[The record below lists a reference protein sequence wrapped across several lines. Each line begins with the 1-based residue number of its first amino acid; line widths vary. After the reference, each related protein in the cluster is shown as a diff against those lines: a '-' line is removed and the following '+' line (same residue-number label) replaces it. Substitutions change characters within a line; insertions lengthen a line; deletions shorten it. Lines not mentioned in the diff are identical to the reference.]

1 MNIVW
6 KIEKLN
12 SRESDGYVTSA
23 NVKVYVDDGIGNNS
37 IELACSWPNGEMST
51 PYEQLTE
58 NQVLSW
64 VFASCDKEAIESS
77 LVSQLTKAPKLNV
90 GLPWTTLQ

>member
-12 SRESDGYVTSA
+12 SRKSDGYVTSA
-23 NVKVYVDDGIGNNS
+23 NVKVYIDDGIGNNF

-64 VFASCDKEAIESS
+64 VFVSCDKESVEES
-77 LVSQLTKAPKLNV
+77 LTRQIPETTKIVS
-90 GLPWTTLQ
+90 GLPWA

>member
-12 SRESDGYVTSA
+12 SRESDGYVTFA
-23 NVKVYVDDGIGNNS
+23 NVKVYVDDGIGNNF

-64 VFASCDKEAIESS
+64 VYESVNKASIEESLILQPTKPEAV
-77 LVSQLTKAPKLNV
+77 VS
-90 GLPWTTLQ
+90 GLPW

>member
-23 NVKVYVDDGIGNNS
+23 NVKVYVDDGIGNNF

-51 PYEQLTE
+51 PYDQLTE
-58 NQVLSW
+58 TQVMNW
-64 VFASCDKEAIESS
+64 VFASCDKESVEESFI
-77 LVSQLTKAPKLNV
+77 LQPTKPEAVVS
-90 GLPWTTLQ
+90 GLPW

>member
-23 NVKVYVDDGIGNNS
+23 NVKVYVDDGIGNNF
-37 IELACSWPNGEMST
+37 ITLACSWPNGEMST
-51 PYEQLTE
+51 PYDQLTE
-58 NQVLSW
+58 TQVMNW

-77 LVSQLTKAPKLNV
+77 LILQPTKPEKVVS
-90 GLPWTTLQ
+90 GLPW